1 MINEK
6 SNSNYLATEDTAIVN
21 HNAQASLVG
30 PSPSREPLD
39 FHRRLPGYSRTPLV
53 QAPELAAKLHV
64 GQVWVKDESSR
75 LGLPAFKILGASWA
89 VYQALVKQRGGS
101 IPAWNT
107 FEDLKRIFS
116 PLPSPHTSCS
126 N

>member
-6 SNSNYLATEDTAIVN
+6 STSNYLATEDTAIVN

-75 LGLPAFKILGASWA
+75 LGLPAFKILEHLG
-89 VYQALVKQRGGS
+89 QS
-101 IPAWNT
+101 IKRSSNN
-107 FEDLKRIFS
+107 EGDQCLLGIHLKIS
-116 PLPSPHTSCS
+116 KEYSHL
-126 N
+126 